1 MSLLVVGVNH
11 RTAPIEL
18 RERLAIAPE
27 SLGEAT
33 QALLGTPGVNEGM
46 IVSTCN
52 RVELVTTYEQ
62 TVPDVMDFLHRYF
75 ALEADVLRPH
85 LYEYEGVD
93 AVRHL
98 FRVASSL
105 DSMVLGEPQIL
116 GQVKEAYSAARSVAW
131 LAKILLRTESACAEI
146 SSRSC
151 CWTRAIAL
159 RVLTRSACSPSPPA
173 AATNG

>member
-1 MSLLVVGVNH
+1 MTIRLLGVNH

-27 SLGEAT
+27 SLGEAAL
-33 QALLGTPGVNEGM
+33 ALLGTPGVSEGM

-52 RVELVTTYEQ
+52 RVELVTSYEQ
-62 TVPDVMDFLHRYF
+62 TAPDVMDFLRRYF
-75 ALEADVLRPH
+75 ALDTDALRPH
-85 LYEYEGVD
+85 LYEYEGTD

-116 GQVKEAYSAARSVAW
+116 GQVKEA
-131 LAKILLRTESACAEI
+131 
-146 SSRSC
+146 
-151 CWTRAIAL
+151 
-159 RVLTRSACSPSPPA
+159 
-173 AATNG
+173 